1 MTSQSLRNSG
11 KKLPEHKHK
20 SLPELLDDTVTSTY
34 EDVMAIIEAK
44 TELVKID
51 LTKKIAVAASILIL
65 VVVLLIGV
73 AYLITTLALLL
84 GELTGHLFAG
94 YLLVSLAFLSCF
106 FFFMKFKPDLLP
118 NLIQKIL
125 LSSHDY
131 K

>member
-1 MTSQSLRNSG
+1 MNRQTPQHSRTEQPKQKHAG
-11 KKLPEHKHK
+11 LPQ
-20 SLPELLDDTVTSTY
+20 LLDDTVTSTF

-51 LTKKIAVAASILIL
+51 ITKKISIAAALLIL

-73 AYLITTLALLL
+73 AYLITTMALLL
-84 GELTGHLFAG
+84 GELTGHPFVG
-94 YLLVSLAFLSCF
+94 YLLISLAFLSCF
-106 FFFMKFKPDLLP
+106 FFFIKIRPAVLP